1 MSVTDPYRHRIRLP
15 AGAEAT
21 VAVGDEVKAGD
32 PVASSTRPGTS
43 VSVPLARPLHR
54 GRDEVVDLLVVA
66 PGGRLRVDQP
76 IARTPDRDVRSP
88 VDGIMLAYDPSKG
101 DATVLGLE
109 PSDPILSDVRGIV
122 MEVSR
127 GAVTIA
133 VPAVMLAGVAGS
145 GAAVHGPLTIAVTN
159 AEAPLEPAMIDAD
172 AAGRIM
178 VGGSWASAEVITRA
192 RAVGVAG
199 IIVGGLHARE
209 LSEFTGLQ
217 HRRSLLGTA
226 APPIAVLGLDGFGRS
241 TMDPARFA
249 WLQAHA
255 DQSATILGD
264 QRRLLVYDAAPAPAR
279 VARAAIGDR
288 VVIASGPGRGQ
299 AGLLTEVPGQPQAI
313 GSGISALCGLV
324 RLDAGRTVAV
334 ALANLEASPS
344 LS

>member
-1 MSVTDPYRHRIRLP
+1 MTVESPYRHRIRLP
-15 AGAEAT
+15 SGAEPT
-21 VAVGDEVKAGD
+21 VAVGDEVQAGD
-32 PVASSTRPGTS
+32 TVASSVRPAAS
-43 VSVPLARPLHR
+43 VTVPLARPLHR
-54 GRDEVVDLLVVA
+54 GRGEVLDLLSA
-66 PGGRLRVDQP
+66 TPGTRVRVDQP
-76 IARTPDRDVRSP
+76 LARTPDRDVRSP
-88 VDGIMLAYDPSKG
+88 VDGILLAYDS
-101 DATVLGLE
+101 ATGNAHLLALE
-109 PSDPILSDVRGIV
+109 PADPILSDVRGVV
-122 MEVSR
+122 MEVDR
-127 GAVTIA
+127 EAVTVA
-133 VPAVMLAGVAGS
+133 VPAVMLVGVAGT
-145 GAAVHGPLTIAVTN
+145 GAAVHGPLTIAVSH

-209 LSEFTGLQ
+209 LAEFTGLQ

-226 APPIAVLGLDGFGRS
+226 APPFAVLGLDGFGRS
-241 TMDPARFA
+241 GMDPARFA

-255 DQSATILGD
+255 DQPATILGD
-264 QRRLLVYDAAPAPAR
+264 QRRLLVYDATPAPSR
-279 VARAAIGDR
+279 VARAAVGER

-299 AGLLTEVPGQPQAI
+299 AGTLTEIPGQPRAI

-334 ALANLEASPS
+334 ALANLEASPP